1 MEVFKELESKGIAV
15 VNGIH
20 SEEEL
25 VTLAKSLGSIKLT
38 ANGSAVSI
46 LRPRTGR
53 NSLKGAFSQVY
64 GLSPFP
70 LHTDTAFLS
79 VPVRYLVFGMV
90 GSSSCATTYIHFDEI
105 CKASKADLMSVAKQ
119 AIYLSDTFEE
129 RKYIGA
135 AFTHNGKSGIRFDVN
150 VMRPMNAHARK
161 FHECISHALS
171 SLPVNRIVWSGNR
184 AVIIDNWRILHG
196 REEAIN
202 EDRQMFRIY
211 VEK

>member
-1 MEVFKELESKGIAV
+1 MEVFKELERKGIAV
-15 VNGIH
+15 VNGIQ

-25 VTLAKSLGSIKLT
+25 LTLAKSLGKIRLNQ
-38 ANGSAVSI
+38 NGSATSI

-53 NSLKGAFSQVY
+53 NSIRGTFSQVY

-79 VPVRYLVFGMV
+79 VPVRYLVFGMI

-105 CKASKADLMSVAKQ
+105 CKASKNLMSVAKQ
-119 AIYLSDTFEE
+119 AVYLSDTFEE

-135 AFTHNGKSGIRFDVN
+135 AFTHNGRNGIRFDAN

-171 SLPVNRIVWSGNR
+171 LLPVNRIVWPGNR
-184 AVIIDNWRILHG
+184 AVIIDNWKILHG

-202 EDRQMFRIY
+202 EDRQILRIY
-211 VEK
+211 VEE